1 MSKYQQSSLFV
12 KRLGLEYPIIQSP
25 MAGVST
31 IKLASVIS
39 SNGGLGSVP
48 LASVDARKQ
57 SGIDS
62 IGKQLNEFK
71 SLAKTNVVNV
81 NFFCHN
87 HEEQQTPTAIQT
99 ENWHKL
105 LGKASPSINK
115 DIPSLQK
122 SNISL
127 TEVESNHPEL
137 FVQLLEKLVQFKPKV
152 VSFHFGFPSQKAI
165 KFLQEN
171 GIMVFVTVTSVKEA
185 EKLIDLKVD
194 GLVSQGYEAGGHRGN
209 FLLSERLDENL
220 STFSLFTQVKTI
232 VDNASWKPFI
242 IPAGG
247 IMDGK
252 TIENYLA
259 NGASGVQL
267 GTIFLSTP
275 ESNSND
281 FIKNVVSDSNDTPT
295 IMTRLVSGKPAR
307 CLRTPFIQALIEDC
321 DNLKLD
327 DQPPY
332 GYAYY
337 GYKTMAGLLKDP
349 RYGFYLAGQNY
360 HQISPDFNTEQVFL
374 KLVDELKQAGFN
386 PQTV

>member
-1 MSKYQQSSLFV
+1 MSKYQQSSLFI

-25 MAGVST
+25 MAGIST
-31 IKLASVIS
+31 VKLASVIS
-39 SNGGLGSVP
+39 SNGGLGSIP
-48 LASVDARKQ
+48 LASVDARQQ

-62 IGKQLNEFK
+62 IVKQLNEFK
-71 SLAKTNVVNV
+71 SLAKTNVVNL
-81 NFFCHN
+81 NFFCHD
-87 HEEQQTPTAIQT
+87 HKEQKTPTNDQT
-99 ENWHKL
+99 ANWHKL
-105 LGKASPSINK
+105 VGKARPSITQ
-115 DIPSLQK
+115 DIPTLQK

-127 TEVESNHPEL
+127 AEVESSHPEL
-137 FVQLLEKLVQFKPKV
+137 FSKLLEKLVEFKPKV
-152 VSFHFGFPSQKAI
+152 VSFHFGFPSENAI
-165 KFLQEN
+165 NFLQEN
-171 GIMVFVTVTSVKEA
+171 GIMVFVSVTSVKEA

-209 FLLSERLDENL
+209 FLVTERLDENL
-220 STFSLFTQVKTI
+220 STFSLFTQIKRL
-232 VDNASWKPFI
+232 VDNSTWKPFI

-281 FIKNVVSDSNDTPT
+281 FIKNVVSGSNDIPT

-307 CLRTPFIQALIEDC
+307 CLRTPFIQDLIEDC
-321 DNLKLD
+321 SNLNLD
-327 DQPPY
+327 DQPSY

-337 GYKTMAGLLKDP
+337 GYKTMAGLLKDV

-360 HQISPDFNTEQVFL
+360 HQINPDFNTEQVL
-374 KLVDELKQAGFN
+374 SNLVDELKQAGFSS
-386 PQTV
+386 T

>member
-1 MSKYQQSSLFV
+1 MSKYQQSSLFI
-12 KRLGLEYPIIQSP
+12 KKLGLEYPIIQSP
-25 MAGVST
+25 MAGIST
-31 IKLASVIS
+31 VKLASVIS
-39 SNGGLGSVP
+39 SNGGLGSIP

-62 IGKQLNEFK
+62 IIKQLNEFK
-71 SLAKTNVVNV
+71 SLAKTNVVNL
-81 NFFCHN
+81 NFFCHDYK
-87 HEEQQTPTAIQT
+87 EQKTPTNDQT
-99 ENWHKL
+99 SNWHKL
-105 LGKASPSINK
+105 LGKARPNISQ
-115 DIPSLQK
+115 DIPTLQN

-127 TEVESNHPEL
+127 TEVESIYPEL
-137 FVQLLEKLVQFKPKV
+137 FSKLLEKLVEFKPKV
-152 VSFHFGFPSQKAI
+152 VSFHFGFPSQSAI

-171 GIMVFVTVTSVKEA
+171 GVMVFVSVTSVKEA

-209 FLLSERLDENL
+209 FLVTERLDENL
-220 STFSLFTQVKTI
+220 STFSLFTQIKKL
-232 VDNASWKPFI
+232 VDNSTWKPFI

-275 ESNSND
+275 ESTSND
-281 FIKNVVSDSNDTPT
+281 YIKNVVSSSDNIPT

-307 CLRTPFIQALIEDC
+307 CLRTPFIQDLIEDC
-321 DNLKLD
+321 SNLKVD
-327 DQPPY
+327 DQPSY

-337 GYKTMAGLLKDP
+337 GYKTMAGVL
-349 RYGFYLAGQNY
+349 
-360 HQISPDFNTEQVFL
+360 
-374 KLVDELKQAGFN
+374 
-386 PQTV
+386 